1 MLERQGESAFIL
13 FVVVPFGTRQTT
25 FLALICD
32 QKYFYFFVSRTE
44 VFVASSTA
52 GSEDRRSSE
61 GVFLQRFAVSEEAQK
76 RLSSPV
82 LAVMHQLSGRPVH
95 QGTFLLVR
103 NIFVESRMKVFL
115 LSLIAT
121 VSVASAG
128 QEGRG

>member
-1 MLERQGESAFIL
+1 M
-13 FVVVPFGTRQTT
+13 
-25 FLALICD
+25 
-32 QKYFYFFVSRTE
+32 SRTE
-44 VFVASSTA
+44 VFVAISTA

-76 RLSSPV
+76 RLLSPV
-82 LAVMHQLSGRPVH
+82 LAVMHQLSGCPVH

-128 QEGRG
+128 QEGRGKKCLLRSLKINHALSVTDDMVRRLKECSRFFLKDIHV